1 MSFYCRVDLIKLLYF
16 LLILTFIFCSF
27 QVGLDRPTTQVYR
40 NLLIQ
45 LPEGH
50 KVIKLAYAA
59 ISRVVQQVTKY
70 VKEWL
75 QYQALWDLQPDH
87 LYGQLGD
94 DVAK

>member
-1 MSFYCRVDLIKLLYF
+1 M
-16 LLILTFIFCSF
+16 
-27 QVGLDRPTTQVYR
+27 YR
-40 NLLIQ
+40 NLLIK
-45 LPEGH
+45 LPDEH
-50 KVIKLAYAA
+50 VYIKAAYSAVDT
-59 ISRVVQQVTKY
+59 VVDEVTNY

>member
-1 MSFYCRVDLIKLLYF
+1 M
-16 LLILTFIFCSF
+16 
-27 QVGLDRPTTQVYR
+27 GLDRPTTQVYK
-40 NLLIQ
+40 NLLTK
-45 LPEGH
+45 LPERH
-50 KVIKLAYAA
+50 TYIKAAYKAIEMVVDEVIN
-59 ISRVVQQVTKY
+59 Y